1 METIQTLEY
10 KLQIARR
17 LKKIANIQEEIA
29 DIEFL
34 IKEEE
39 GES

>member
-1 METIQTLEY
+1 METIQTLECE
-10 KLQIARR
+10 LQIARR